1 MRGLIPRAGAGV
13 AAALLT
19 VATLASAAPRPAATP
34 LLAGAAAVDVLVPA
48 GTPLGGYGGFPR
60 RAFIPDFLGRLPY
73 AFWFRPSIGVH
84 DPMRARSLVLE
95 AGSARVGSWTP
106 MDGRNQNA

>member
-1 MRGLIPRAGAGV
+1 MRGLIARGGTGV

-60 RAFIPDFLGRLPY
+60 RALVPDFLGRLPY
-73 AFWFRPSIGVH
+73 AFWFRPSIGSH
-84 DPMRARSLVLE
+84 DPLRARSLVLE
-95 AGSARVGSWTP
+95 AG
-106 MDGRNQNA
+106 